1 MEKEGEKKT
10 SLVVTVTGCE
20 PAFNLI
26 GSCED
31 MYIYIL
37 RERGKKRV
45 AGKETPLIYK
55 SNGPGIKP
63 GREASLRHY
72 NPDRFDLYLTIIPK
86 ALQTPT
92 ST

>member
-1 MEKEGEKKT
+1 
-10 SLVVTVTGCE
+10 
-20 PAFNLI
+20 
-26 GSCED
+26 

-72 NPDRFDLYLTIIPK
+72 NPDRFDLYLTLPLKPSREMNKVFIF
-86 ALQTPT
+86 L
-92 ST
+92 